1 MSESPWNEEGAPAP
15 KKKSVPTWAWWVGG
29 GCLLMLLAAVAAVLL
44 IGSFVKKS
52 LDPEKQW
59 PKVAKVLPFDSRP
72 ENLTLVWGS
81 QIGMELYVFHDAN
94 GLIVTLMC
102 PPGDGGKSKQKMF
115 DEKQSFSAFGK
126 GGRHSMQPATIRV
139 QGRELQALR
148 FVQEAADSSGPSGA
162 PSAGSG
168 GSVLVD
174 VTPEDSEQPV
184 IIQLTRANGS
194 QDAISDQTVIDLLA
208 PFHVGPE
215 R

>member
-1 MSESPWNEEGAPAP
+1 
-15 KKKSVPTWAWWVGG
+15 
-29 GCLLMLLAAVAAVLL
+29 MLLALVAVVLL
-44 IGSFVKKS
+44 SISLVKKS

-59 PKVAKVLPFDSRP
+59 PKVAKLLPYDARP

-81 QIGMELYVFHDAN
+81 QIGMELYVFHDAK

-102 PPGDGGKSKQKMF
+102 PPGGDGKAKQKMF

-126 GGRHSMQPATIRV
+126 GGRHSMQRATIRV

-174 VTPEDSEQPV
+174 VTPEESEQPV
-184 IIQLTRANGS
+184 IMQLTRADGS
-194 QDAISDQTVIDLLA
+194 NEEIPDQTVIDILA
-208 PFHVGPE
+208 PFHVGPD